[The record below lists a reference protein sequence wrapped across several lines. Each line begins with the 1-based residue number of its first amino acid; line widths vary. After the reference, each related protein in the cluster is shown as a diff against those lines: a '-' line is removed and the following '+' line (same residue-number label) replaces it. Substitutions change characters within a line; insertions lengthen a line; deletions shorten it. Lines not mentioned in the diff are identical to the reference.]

1 MMFADVVRNM
11 AANMTD
17 VLIYTATAV
26 VFMVGLFKCVF
37 PVRAQAHRLR
47 RAVRTLET
55 TPPQNGERPVWQ
67 DSVFLGKRMQNAW
80 RRFLQNAE
88 QLDARGLACNLDDY
102 VNDDAVIYSV
112 GHVQLGEM
120 IPSFLTSLGI
130 LGTFIGLIRGLGGLD
145 VSDAAKTME
154 SIPAM
159 IGGITFAFSTSI
171 AGIACSLVF
180 NVFNRMAIGSAVSA
194 IDEFREAFHDLV
206 MQCPL
211 DEGVLMICQQRD
223 RDNMLRR
230 MSGEM
235 ANRVSGGMQEAL
247 ERSLVP
253 VTQQMTQFVMGQTQA
268 QIDGVSLIAQQ
279 FVTQMNRSLGNQLVQ
294 LGETLSVLNQSQQV
308 NFESLQGAMN
318 AADHL
323 MDNMGHLQRTTEEIM
338 TRFEGYIASVEESKR
353 NHDEFLTHGAQ
364 VLSGMMAGNEE
375 QSALLDKIRNHQRE
389 LQVDMR
395 DYAEWSS
402 RALQA
407 VQGQSKEM
415 SAVSQEM
422 RKSAEMLSGSYASFV
437 QNIGNGLNKSVG
449 LFDENVGS
457 VMNVLNE
464 RLKAMKIAAEMNNGD
479 DHKGLIE
486 ELSALQR
493 TMTDISVQLKAVVE
507 TLNKGVAKG

>member
-1 MMFADVVRNM
+1 MFADMIQNL
-11 AANMTD
+11 AENMTD
-17 VLIYTATAV
+17 VLVYTATAV
-26 VFMVGLFKCVF
+26 VFVIGMFKCVF
-37 PVRAQAHRLR
+37 PLRAQAHRLR
-47 RAVRTLET
+47 RAIRVLET
-55 TPPQNGERPVWQ
+55 MPPQNGERPAWQ

-102 VNDDAVIYSV
+102 VNDETVIYSV
-112 GHVQLGEM
+112 GHIQLGEM
-120 IPSFLTSLGI
+120 IPSLLTSLGI

-159 IGGITFAFSTSI
+159 IGGMTFAFSTSI
-171 AGIACSLVF
+171 VGIACSLVF

-194 IDEFREAFHDLV
+194 IDEFQEAFHDLV
-206 MQCPL
+206 MQRPL
-211 DEGVLMICQQRD
+211 DESVMMICQQRD
-223 RDNMLRR
+223 RDAMLRR

-253 VTQQMTQFVMGQTQA
+253 VTQQMTQFIMGQTQS
-268 QIDGVSLIAQQ
+268 QIDGVNMIAQQ
-279 FVTQMNRSLGNQLVQ
+279 FVVQMNRSLGNQLVQ
-294 LGETLSVLNQSQQV
+294 LGETLSVLNQSQHV
-308 NFESLQGAMN
+308 NYESLQGAMN

-323 MDNMGHLQRTTEEIM
+323 MDGMAHLQRTTEEIM
-338 TRFEGYIASVEESKR
+338 TRFESYIASVEETKR
-353 NHDEFLTHGAQ
+353 SNDEFLAHGAQ
-364 VLSGMMAGNEE
+364 VLNGLIAGNEE

-407 VQGQSKEM
+407 VQGQSKDM
-415 SAVSQEM
+415 TAVTQEM
-422 RKSAEMLSGSYASFV
+422 KKSADMLSGSYASFV
-437 QNIGNGLNKSVG
+437 QNIGSGLNKSVG

-464 RLKAMKIAAEMNNGD
+464 RLKVLKQAAELHQENEE
-479 DHKGLIE
+479 KGLVE
-486 ELSALQR
+486 ELSILQR
-493 TMTDISVQLKAVVE
+493 TMTEISVQLKTIAE
-507 TLNKGVAKG
+507 ACKKEVANA

>member
-1 MMFADVVRNM
+1 
-11 AANMTD
+11 
-17 VLIYTATAV
+17 
-26 VFMVGLFKCVF
+26 
-37 PVRAQAHRLR
+37 
-47 RAVRTLET
+47 
-55 TPPQNGERPVWQ
+55 
-67 DSVFLGKRMQNAW
+67 
-80 RRFLQNAE
+80 
-88 QLDARGLACNLDDY
+88 
-102 VNDDAVIYSV
+102 
-112 GHVQLGEM
+112 
-120 IPSFLTSLGI
+120 
-130 LGTFIGLIRGLGGLD
+130 
-145 VSDAAKTME
+145 
-154 SIPAM
+154 
-159 IGGITFAFSTSI
+159 
-171 AGIACSLVF
+171 
-180 NVFNRMAIGSAVSA
+180 
-194 IDEFREAFHDLV
+194 
-206 MQCPL
+206 
-211 DEGVLMICQQRD
+211 
-223 RDNMLRR
+223 
-230 MSGEM
+230 
-235 ANRVSGGMQEAL
+235 
-247 ERSLVP
+247 
-253 VTQQMTQFVMGQTQA
+253 MGQTQA

-308 NFESLQGAMN
+308 NYESLQGAMN

-464 RLKAMKIAAEMNNGD
+464 RLKTMKMAAEMNNGD